1 MDTLLMETQIVRL
14 EKIIAKQIAATDARL
29 KEHMAYR
36 LNVEG
41 EIPPAG
47 LNENECA
54 AWRRALN
61 WVLTEMYIVQIME
74 KEKS

>member
-1 MDTLLMETQIVRL
+1 METQIIRL

-36 LNVEG
+36 LQVEKETG
-41 EIPPAG
+41 EFPAVG
-47 LNENECA
+47 ANEAECA

-61 WVLTEMYIVQIME
+61 WVLIEIYAIQIME
-74 KEKS
+74 KEKL

>member
-1 MDTLLMETQIVRL
+1 METQIVRL

-61 WVLTEMYIVQIME
+61 WVLTEMYAVQIME